1 MKEFR
6 CGDVV
11 PGCDYVT
18 RGDSDEEIMRNV
30 QPHAARAHGLNPVPA
45 EIAEKVRSAIREHG
59 EPDAATSGHS
69 RDL

>member
-18 RGDSDEEIMRNV
+18 TGESDEEIMRNIG
-30 QPHAARAHGLNPVPA
+30 PHAVEAHGLNPVPPD
-45 EIAEKVRSAIREHG
+45 IAEKVRSAIRERRG
-59 EPDAATSGHS
+59 PDAIAPGHPGAV
-69 RDL
+69 